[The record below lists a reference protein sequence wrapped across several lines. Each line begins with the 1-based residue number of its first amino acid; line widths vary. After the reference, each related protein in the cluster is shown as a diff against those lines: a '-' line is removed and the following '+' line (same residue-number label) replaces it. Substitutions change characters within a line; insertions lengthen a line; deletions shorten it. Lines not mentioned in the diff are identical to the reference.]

1 MTVQGAQTKTV
12 RRTVLFIGHVQGVGF
27 RYTAQNIARQY
38 EVQGYVRN
46 LPDGRVEMVAEG
58 AAKELDRFIDDVK
71 QKMGQFIRRA
81 DVQDSPGTA
90 EFSDFSIRP

>member
-1 MTVQGAQTKTV
+1 MAMKVKILKWT
-12 RRTVLFIGHVQGVGF
+12 LGHADGVSL
-27 RYTAQNIARQY
+27 RHYRPNETYEVPPNIANY
-38 EVQGYVRN
+38 
-46 LPDGRVEMVAEG
+46 LVAEG